1 MLVLHYT
8 GMRSAEAALAR
19 LTAPEAGVSAHYL
32 IDRAGQLYSLV
43 SEAERAWHAGVSH
56 WRGVSDVNSASVGIE
71 LENKGHE
78 FGPEPYP
85 AAQMETLINLA
96 GEIVARHGI
105 AARNVV
111 GHSDIAPSRKQDPGE
126 WFDWAAL
133 AAAGIG
139 LWPAPRPSRGRVLAT
154 GDQGE
159 DVERF
164 QAALATYGYGLVADG
179 RFGPVTRDTVA
190 AFQRHFR
197 PQTVDGIADLET
209 LDRLAGLISML
220 D

>member
-8 GMRSAEAALAR
+8 GMQTAEDALER

-32 IDRAGQLYSLV
+32 IDRAGQLFRLV
-43 SEAERAWHAGVSH
+43 PETERAWHAGVSH
-56 WRGVSDVNSASVGIE
+56 WRGISDVNSASIGIE

-85 AAQMETLINLA
+85 AAQMATLVALA
-96 GEIVARHGI
+96 GDIVTRHCI
-105 AARNVV
+105 EARNVV

-139 LWPAPRPSRGRVLAT
+139 LWPAPRPSRGRILTT

-179 RFGPVTRDTVA
+179 RFGPVSRATVV

-197 PQTVDGIADLET
+197 PQNVDGVADLET
-209 LDRLAGLISML
+209 LDRLAGLLSML

>member
-8 GMRSAEAALAR
+8 GMQTAEAALER
-19 LTAPEAGVSAHYL
+19 LTAAEAGVSAHYL
-32 IDRAGQLYSLV
+32 IDRAGRLYRLV
-43 SEAERAWHAGVSH
+43 PETERAWHAGVSR
-56 WRGVSDVNSASVGIE
+56 WRGVSDVNSASIGIE

-85 AAQMETLINLA
+85 AAQMEVLTALT

-105 AARNVV
+105 EARNVV

-133 AAAGIG
+133 AAEGIG
-139 LWPAPRPSRGRVLAT
+139 LWPSPRPSRGRVLAT

-179 RFGPVTRDTVA
+179 RFGPVTRATVA

-197 PQTVDGIADLET
+197 PQTVDGVADLET
-209 LDRLAGLISML
+209 LDRLAGLLSLL

>member
-8 GMRSAEAALAR
+8 GMTSAEAALER

-32 IDRAGQLYSLV
+32 IDREGDVYRLV
-43 SEAERAWHAGVSH
+43 PETERAWHAGVAS
-56 WRGVSDVNSASVGIE
+56 WRGISDVNSASIGVE

-78 FGPEPYP
+78 FGPEPYSDTQM
-85 AAQMETLINLA
+85 AALLTLA
-96 GEIVARHGI
+96 GDIAARHAI

-111 GHSDIAPSRKQDPGE
+111 GHSDVAPSRKEDPGE
-126 WFDWAAL
+126 WFDWAGL

-139 LWPAPRPSRGRVLAT
+139 LWPTPRPSRGRVLAA

-197 PQTVDGIADLET
+197 PRTVDGVADLET
-209 LDRLAGLISML
+209 LDRLTGLLAML